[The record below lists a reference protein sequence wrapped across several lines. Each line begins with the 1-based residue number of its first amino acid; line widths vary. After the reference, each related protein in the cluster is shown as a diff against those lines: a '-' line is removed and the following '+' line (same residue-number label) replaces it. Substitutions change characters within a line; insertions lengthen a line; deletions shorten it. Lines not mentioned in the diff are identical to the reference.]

1 MILILPYIS
10 TYINVPQNN
19 RVIIIVVIDV
29 QKLSLLSM
37 MQILS
42 FIKFCDQTVVY
53 NILILLTTC
62 VPLLVF
68 DAYTLIWRV
77 YL

>member
-19 RVIIIVVIDV
+19 HVIIIVVIDV

>member
-42 FIKFCDQTVVY
+42 FIKFCDQCCF